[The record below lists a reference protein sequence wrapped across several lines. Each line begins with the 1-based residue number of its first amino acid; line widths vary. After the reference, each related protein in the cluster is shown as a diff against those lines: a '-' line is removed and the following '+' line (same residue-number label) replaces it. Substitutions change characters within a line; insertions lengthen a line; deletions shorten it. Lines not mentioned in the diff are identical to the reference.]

1 VLKKKQTKFAVIGDK
16 GLHPTIK
23 TVQMKEVIQS
33 MKVAS
38 DALRLRLFLLLFD
51 EEACVCELME
61 VFGLKQSDIS
71 YHLIQ
76 LHKVGFV
83 ERIRRGKYS
92 YYRINTKLPNTLY
105 PSLLRFLVGWLEHD
119 KTIIRDKT
127 ALQKSKLKCGV
138 SCR

>member
-1 VLKKKQTKFAVIGDK
+1 MLKKKQTKFAVVSDK

-23 TVQMKEVIQS
+23 TVQMKKVIQS

-38 DALRLRLFLLLFD
+38 DALRLRLLLLLFD
-51 EEACVCELME
+51 KVSCVCELMD

-76 LHKVGFV
+76 LRKAGFV

-92 YYRINTKLPNTLY
+92 YYRINTKSPNILN
-105 PSLLRFLVGWLEHD
+105 PSLLRFLVGWLDHD
-119 KTIIRDKT
+119 TTIIQDKT